1 MAQPPIWFLTPQ
13 EITNAREGCS
23 RGLSPYSLQGNSVKL
38 LVNGDQ
44 VFNQLYHDLL
54 SVDAGD
60 FVWMTGWDID
70 SLVMLYPNPQDPMRA
85 DESRID
91 RLLLAAINKGVE
103 VRMLLNSTNLLDPF
117 KPFEF
122 AEPLNDAAGKT
133 VCSPD
138 HRHNG
143 YFGSLHQK
151 SWVIKRKGETVA
163 YVGSMDIAAGRFDTR
178 KHDQDD
184 WWKYE
189 PPFQQGFYGFTGGML
204 YIKGQAVLDI
214 ARHLFDQITDPVDPF
229 PGYAMAPTTWPT
241 PPIGVYNEPA
251 QIQILLSA
259 GPLGGV
265 DCGYYSNW
273 APKGELTILAATLKA
288 ISRATRYIYLSDQFM
303 WYPPIMEAIA
313 ARLPDLERVLL
324 LTDSGYAL
332 DHVVLGYDIT
342 LLRFAKFYYQHRAW
356 KSLQGNPKVSAYHMV
371 KEGLEAPPPVKNMS
385 NIIYT
390 HWKVLIIDDEFA
402 IVGSAGAEQS
412 GMTNDLDMSVGIFD
426 PATVTGIRKQLW
438 SEHLNL
444 SPEDPR
450 LDHPISA
457 IERLWPAIAGG
468 QPPGRVRSY
477 WPDDV
482 EWYSYYRDVFEVFE
496 PCGLLDQSACM
507 QSPTLAEVA
516 ARGPA
521 ALSPGLRGVAR
532 SRGYFGETH

>member
-1 MAQPPIWFLTPQ
+1 MVQPPIWFLTPE
-13 EITNAREGCS
+13 EITTARHGCS
-23 RGLSPYSLQGNSVKL
+23 RGLNPYSLQGNSVKL

-44 VFNQLYHDLL
+44 VFDQLYRDLL
-54 SVDAGD
+54 SVGVGD

-70 SLVMLYPNPQDPMRA
+70 GAVMLYPNPEEPKKAHD
-85 DESRID
+85 SRID
-91 RLLLAAINKGVE
+91 SLLLAAIGRGVQ
-103 VRMLLNSTNLLDPF
+103 VRMLLNTTNLLDVH

-122 AEPLNDAAGKT
+122 ADALNSAAGET

-138 HRHNG
+138 DRHNG
-143 YFGSLHQK
+143 FFGSLHQK
-151 SWVIKRKGETVA
+151 SWVIKRNGETVA

-178 KHDQDD
+178 KHDQND

-204 YIKGQAVLDI
+204 YIRGQAVLDV

-229 PGYAMAPTTWPT
+229 YLWIMAPTTWPN
-241 PPIGVYNEPA
+241 PPIGVYSEPA
-251 QIQILLSA
+251 QLQVLLSA
-259 GPLGGV
+259 GPRGGV
-265 DCGYYSNW
+265 DYGYYSNW

-313 ARLPDLERVLL
+313 ARLPHVAGVLL

-332 DHVVLGYDIT
+332 DHVVANYDIT
-342 LLRFAKFYYQHRAW
+342 SLRFAKFYYQHSAW
-356 KSLQGNPKVSAYHMV
+356 KSLQGSPKVSAYHMI
-371 KEGLEAPPPVKNMS
+371 KEGLAAPPPVENMH
-385 NIIYT
+385 NIIYA
-390 HWKVLIIDDEFA
+390 HWKVLIVDDEYA
-402 IVGSAGAEQS
+402 IVGSAGVEQS
-412 GMTNDLDMSVGIFD
+412 GMTNDLDMSVGVCD
-426 PATVTGIRKQLW
+426 PATVIGIRKQLW
-438 SEHLNL
+438 SEHLNI

-450 LDHPISA
+450 LADPVSA
-457 IERLWPAIAGG
+457 IKQLWPAIADA
-468 QPPGRVRSY
+468 QPPGRVRAY

-482 EWYSYYRDVFEVFE
+482 EWYSYYREIFEVFE

-507 QSPTLAEVA
+507 QAPTLADVA

-532 SRGYFGETH
+532 SRGYLRET